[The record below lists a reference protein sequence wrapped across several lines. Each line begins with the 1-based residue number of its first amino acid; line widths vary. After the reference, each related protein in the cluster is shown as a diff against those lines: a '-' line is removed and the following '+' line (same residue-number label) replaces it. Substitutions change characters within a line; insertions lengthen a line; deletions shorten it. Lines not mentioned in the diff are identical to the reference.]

1 MRAARLPSPIRRHV
15 GRPVSRHFG
24 WLLWLAMLLPL
35 AQAAATWHAMSHA
48 VAAASGGES
57 ESDSKALHASSCALC
72 LSAAAIGD
80 GPLPSAPPSLVLLT
94 ASHAA
99 PPPLALIG
107 RASDEWPAYRS
118 RAPPAFI
125 PC

>member
-1 MRAARLPSPIRRHV
+1 MRALRPIPLANRPRRH
-15 GRPVSRHFG
+15 FA

-35 AQAAATWHAMSHA
+35 AQGAATWHAMSHA
-48 VAAASGGES
+48 AAAVSGGETD
-57 ESDSKALHASSCALC
+57 SDAKALHATSCALC

-80 GPLPSAPPSLVLLT
+80 GVVPAAAPGPVLLA

-99 PPPLALIG
+99 PPAAALPK
-107 RASDEWPAYRS
+107 RAAADWPAYRS
-118 RAPPAFI
+118 RAPPSFV

>member
-1 MRAARLPSPIRRHV
+1 MRASRLPRTTRRH
-15 GRPVSRHFG
+15 FT

-48 VAAASGGES
+48 AAAATGSES
-57 ESDSKALHASSCALC
+57 ESDSKALHASHCALC

-80 GPLPSAPPSLVLLT
+80 GPLPSAAPALMLLG

-99 PPPLALIG
+99 PSALALIG
-107 RASDEWPAYRS
+107 RAADEWPAYRS
-118 RAPPAFI
+118 RAPPPFI

>member
-1 MRAARLPSPIRRHV
+1 MRATHLPTTVRRNF
-15 GRPVSRHFG
+15 GRHFA

-35 AQAAATWHAMSHA
+35 AQAAANWHAMSHA
-48 VAAASGGES
+48 AAAVSGSES

-72 LSAAAIGD
+72 LAAAAIGD
-80 GPLPSAPPSLVLLT
+80 GPLPSVPPALVLLKAT
-94 ASHAA
+94 HAA
-99 PPPLALIG
+99 PTPLALIG
-107 RASDEWPAYRS
+107 RAADEWPAYRS